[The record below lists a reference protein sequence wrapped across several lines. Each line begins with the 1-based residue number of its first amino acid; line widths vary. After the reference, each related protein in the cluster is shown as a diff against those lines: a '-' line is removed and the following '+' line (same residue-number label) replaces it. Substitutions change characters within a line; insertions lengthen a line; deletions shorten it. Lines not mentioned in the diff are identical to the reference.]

1 MEFNKEI
8 IPGLHQETLVEAH
21 IFPLEFVCL
30 IDFGMIQERLR
41 RQSQKCSLFQV
52 TTGDSGIYY
61 CTASSSD
68 GVSKTASVQIQVVM
82 MVMLVVPLPLLP
94 LLNHHGDQGDVPS
107 SNCDDGTPLA

>member
-1 MEFNKEI
+1 MSNRFWGDTRKAKKAEPKM
-8 IPGLHQETLVEAH
+8 
-21 IFPLEFVCL
+21 FPF
-30 IDFGMIQERLR
+30 
-41 RQSQKCSLFQV
+41 FQV

-82 MVMLVVPLPLLP
+82 VAMVVLPLLP
-94 LLNHHGDQGDVPS
+94 LLLNHDDDQGDVPS